1 MSEIEFEP
9 FAKIARLKRG
19 VVITEKIDG
28 TNGQICITEDGGFF
42 VGSRTRWITTEDDN
56 FGFAAWATG
65 HREEL
70 TAGLGVGRHYGE
82 WWGGKIQRG
91 YGVPKQFSLFN
102 TSRWSD
108 GRQPEC
114 CSVVPVLY
122 HGDFTTDAVDDAI
135 YDLACGGSRAAPGF
149 MNPEGVV
156 VFHIA
161 ANLYFKRTIKN
172 DEAPKRA
179 LAAEGEKT

>member
-1 MSEIEFEP
+1 MTEFEP

-28 TNGQICITEDGGFF
+28 TNGQIYIGEDGEFL
-42 VGSRTRWITTEDDN
+42 VGSRTRWITTDDDN

-65 HREEL
+65 HRAEL
-70 TAGLGVGRHYGE
+70 IAGLGPGRHYGE

-91 YGVPKQFSLFN
+91 YGVPKTFSLFN
-102 TSRWSD
+102 TSRW
-108 GRQPEC
+108 GAETKPAC
-114 CSVVPVLY
+114 CEVVPVLY
-122 HGDFTTDAVDDAI
+122 HGDFTTNAVDDVLA
-135 YDLACGGSRAAPGF
+135 DLATNGSRAAPGF
-149 MNPEGVV
+149 MNPEGVI

-172 DEAPKRA
+172 DEVPK
-179 LAAEGEKT
+179 GQTK